1 MFRLTENP
9 NMLTDR
15 EQTIVDN
22 AIAILDQHAR
32 RGDFRLE
39 SPLQVKDY
47 LRLRHEPLEDEIFS
61 MLWLTSNHKVI
72 SLQKLFQG
80 TINGASVY
88 PRVVV
93 KAALANNAA
102 AAIAVHNHPSGDS
115 NPSLADRNLTKR
127 LKEILEIIDVR
138 LIDHMVVGA
147 DQMYSFAE
155 NGLL

>member
-1 MFRLTENP
+1 
-9 NMLTDR
+9 MLTDR

-32 RGDFRLE
+32 RGNFSLE
-39 SPLQVKDY
+39 SPLQVKGY
-47 LRLRHEPLEDEIFS
+47 LRLRHELLEDEIFS
-61 MLWLTSNHKVI
+61 MLWLDSKHKVI

-80 TINGASVY
+80 TIDGASVH

-115 NPSLADRNLTKR
+115 NPSQADRNLTKR